1 MAIPDTL
8 AARLIETTRL
18 NGLSGAFVMLGR
30 QRWVGARRGASADL
44 LDETLAQ
51 HLPGTAAADLADP
64 GSIYS
69 ETFFRRLGF
78 AAVDSMDFSDYE
90 GASLIQ
96 DLSAPLSPALEE
108 RFDVVYDGGTCEHV
122 FELPTALRNI
132 DRMLK
137 PGGVLIGHS
146 PANNW
151 VNHGFYQLTPELVFG
166 FWEKA
171 MGYEVLHCRLQP
183 LQPRL
188 ARVQVEVTNPNVTGL
203 RPRFSRRLEDLGGLM
218 LDYAVRKPVARAGD
232 GRAYQTD
239 YLSRWDAQRPA
250 LG

>member
-8 AARLIETTRL
+8 AARLIETTRR

-30 QRWVGARRGASADL
+30 QRWVGARRGASSDL
-44 LDETLAQ
+44 LDETLAR
-51 HLPGTAAADLADP
+51 HLPGTRDTDLADP
-64 GSIYS
+64 ASLYA
-69 ETFFRRLGF
+69 EPFFRHLGF
-78 AAVDSMDFSDYE
+78 DPVDSMDFSDYE
-90 GASLIQ
+90 GASLVQ
-96 DLSAPLSPALEE
+96 DLSAPLSPAFEE

-122 FELPTALRNI
+122 FELPTAMRNI

-188 ARVQVEVTNPNVTGL
+188 ARVQVEMTNPNVTGL
-203 RPRFSRRLEDLGGLM
+203 RPRFTRKLEDLGGLI
-218 LDYAVRKPVARAGD
+218 LDYAVRKPALRAGD

-239 YLSRWDAQRPA
+239 YMARWEERRPG

>member
-18 NGLSGAFVMLGR
+18 HGLSGAFVMLGR
-30 QRWVGARRGASADL
+30 QRWVGARRGASSDL
-44 LDETLAQ
+44 LDETLAR
-51 HLPGTAAADLADP
+51 HLPGTRSADLADP
-64 GSIYS
+64 DSIYA

-78 AAVDSMDFSDYE
+78 DTVDSMDFSDYE
-90 GASLIQ
+90 GASLVQ
-96 DLSAPLSPALEE
+96 DLSAPLAPALEG

-122 FELPTALRNI
+122 FELPTAMRNI

-188 ARVQVEVTNPNVTGL
+188 ARAQVEMTNPNVTGL
-203 RPRFSRRLEDLGGLM
+203 RPRFSRKIEELGGLM
-218 LDYAVRKPVARAGD
+218 LDYAVRKPAARAGD

-239 YLSRWDAQRPA
+239 YLTRWEERRP
-250 LG
+250 GMS

>member
-18 NGLSGAFVMLGR
+18 NDLSGAFVMLGR
-30 QRWVGARRGASADL
+30 QRWIGARRGASADL

-64 GSIYS
+64 DSIYS

-78 AAVDSMDFSDYE
+78 DTVDSMDFSDYE

-166 FWEKA
+166 FWQRA

-188 ARVQVEVTNPNVTGL
+188 ARVQVEATSPNVTGL
-203 RPRFSRRLEDLGGLM
+203 RPRFSRRLEALGGLM
-218 LDYAVRKPVARAGD
+218 LDYAVRKPTAQAGD

-239 YLSRWDAQRPA
+239 YLARWDEQRPA